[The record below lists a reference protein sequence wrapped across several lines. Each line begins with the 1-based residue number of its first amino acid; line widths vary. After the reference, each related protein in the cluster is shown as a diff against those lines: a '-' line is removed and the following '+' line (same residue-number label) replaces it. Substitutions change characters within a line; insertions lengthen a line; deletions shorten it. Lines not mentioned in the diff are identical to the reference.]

1 MRGETCNQ
9 LMTLGSL
16 VSCRRPTLGDQAV
29 LSFRLLQNRFP
40 AGKAANRK
48 VSPLEQT
55 LFHVLRKFTFTIL
68 PQGYFMDLKL
78 NTGAFEAKIP
88 FVFNS
93 WGGTKASQECG
104 QIMLVPPRK
113 WGSFCSPAV
122 NLDLPV
128 VVK

>member
-29 LSFRLLQNRFP
+29 LSFRLLNRFP
-40 AGKAANRK
+40 AGKAANQK

-68 PQGYFMDLKL
+68 PQGYVMDLKL
-78 NTGAFEAKIP
+78 NTGAFEAKMP
-88 FVFNS
+88 S
-93 WGGTKASQECG
+93 GA
-104 QIMLVPPRK
+104 
-113 WGSFCSPAV
+113 
-122 NLDLPV
+122 
-128 VVK
+128 